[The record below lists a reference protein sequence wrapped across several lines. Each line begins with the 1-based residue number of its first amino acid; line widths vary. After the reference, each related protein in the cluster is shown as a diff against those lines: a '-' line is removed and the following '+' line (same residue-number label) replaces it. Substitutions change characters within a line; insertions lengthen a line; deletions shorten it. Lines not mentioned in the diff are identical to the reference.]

1 MYDLGKTQL
10 SPQHLEKTLI
20 LKIKSKQN
28 HMIQQS
34 HFWLYIQKKQNQ
46 NLKGGKKSH
55 CKYYKH

>member
-20 LKIKSKQN
+20 LKNESKQN

-34 HFWLYIQKKQNQ
+34 HFWLYIQRKQNQ
-46 NLKGGKKSH
+46 NLKGEKNTL
-55 CKYYKH
+55 